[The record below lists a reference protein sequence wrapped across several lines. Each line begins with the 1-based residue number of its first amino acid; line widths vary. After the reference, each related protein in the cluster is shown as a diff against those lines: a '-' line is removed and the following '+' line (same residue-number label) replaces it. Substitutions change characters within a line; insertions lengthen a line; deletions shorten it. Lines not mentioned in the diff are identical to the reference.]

1 MIGELGSW
9 GLLQARE
16 LFATYLVPYAA
27 LKGAWLE
34 RGRGGRLVVR
44 SAASQVYYTA
54 VEPLPVF
61 LLIGVSLGF
70 FVVVAADGLM
80 RPNGLAP
87 HVPTVV
93 AQATVRELLPI
104 TIAVILTGRSGTAI
118 STELGYMRV
127 NQEIEALE
135 VAGVN
140 VDYFLVLPR
149 IVGLTLSSLGLTV
162 CMGAS
167 ALVGGFFVAQGLNL
181 ASAGLRLTQIL
192 GALTPATMGLALL
205 KSVIFG
211 LTIAAISCFHG
222 MAVERHFA
230 EIPRAN
236 VRGSV
241 RSFFGC
247 FLLNAVIS
255 VYAVS
260 QWR

>member
-1 MIGELGSW
+1 MIGELGRW
-9 GLLQARE
+9 GLFQVRE
-16 LFATYLVPYAA
+16 LLATYLVPYAA

-44 SAASQVYYTA
+44 SVALQIYYSA

-70 FVVVAADGLM
+70 FVVAAADGLM

-93 AQATVRELLPI
+93 AQSIVRELLPI

-127 NQEIEALE
+127 TQEIEALE

-149 IVGLTLSSLGLTV
+149 MVGLILSSLGLTV

-167 ALVGGFFVAQGLNL
+167 ALLGGYFVAQGLNL
-181 ASAGLRLTQIL
+181 ASVGLQLTQIL
-192 GALTPATMGLALL
+192 GALTPATVGLALL
-205 KSVIFG
+205 KSGIFG
-211 LTIAAISCFHG
+211 LTIGSISCFHG

-236 VRGSV
+236 VRSSA

-247 FLLNAVIS
+247 FVLNAVIS
-255 VYAVS
+255 VYALS